1 MREPFSVY
9 VHLPYCAKRCPYCD
23 FNTYVVHAMPEHRY
37 VEALLREAAHAASQ
51 PQWAGRRVATV
62 FFGGGTPSLFSPS
75 SIETLLSTF
84 ERLFGYEAGPEIT
97 LEANPG
103 TLEGGGEDKLRGFRS
118 AGVNRVSFGAQSFD
132 ARHLATLG
140 RIHSAAETHGAFE
153 AARRAGFDNVSC
165 DLIFG
170 VPGQSIEDWERDVA
184 TAIRLGSE
192 HVSAYGLT
200 YEDGTPMTGMKKA
213 GMVVAA
219 SEDTELAM
227 FRVARE
233 AFAAAGLRQYEVS
246 NYARPGR
253 ESRHNLAYWSWRDY
267 LGLGAGA
274 HGFYGGRDGSGE
286 GEGRG
291 HTPGG
296 SADLEKRHDQDAFPV
311 GDAIWGRRYANVR
324 LPESYMSA
332 AAGAWPA
339 TREDLSREM
348 AMAEYLMVGLRLARG
363 IDPAVF
369 RELFGVELEVAA
381 PRLDAFVS
389 GGLLQRSPS
398 SVSLTARG
406 LEVADS
412 VIVRLAGG

>member
-1 MREPFSVY
+1 MRDSFSIY

-23 FNTYVVHAMPEHRY
+23 FNTYVVHAMPEQRY
-37 VEALLREAAHAASQ
+37 VDALLREVAHAADRPEWQ
-51 PQWAGRRVATV
+51 GRRVATV

-75 SIETLLSTF
+75 SIAALLSTF
-84 ERLFGYEAGPEIT
+84 DRLFGYDADPEIT

-103 TLEGGGEDKLRGFRS
+103 TLEGGGEEKLRGFRT
-118 AGVNRVSFGAQSFD
+118 AGINRVSFGAQSFD

-140 RIHSAAETHGAFE
+140 RIHSAEETLGAFD

-170 VPGQSIEDWERDVA
+170 VPGQTVEDWQRDVT

-213 GMVVAA
+213 GLVTAA

-233 AFAAAGLRQYEVS
+233 AFAAAGLKQYEVS

-253 ESRHNLAYWSWRDY
+253 ESRHNLAYWTWRDY

-274 HGFYGGRDGSGE
+274 HGFAGVAASRAAGAPPS
-286 GEGRG
+286 
-291 HTPGG
+291 
-296 SADLEKRHDQDAFPV
+296 S
-311 GDAIWGRRYANVR
+311 WGRRYANVR
-324 LPESYMSA
+324 LPESYMQA
-332 AAGAWPA
+332 TPGAWHA
-339 TREDLSREM
+339 SEESVSRGM
-348 AMAEYLMVGLRLARG
+348 AIAEYLMVGLRLARG
-363 IDPAVF
+363 IAPAAF
-369 RELFGVELEVAA
+369 RELFGLDLDQAA
-381 PRLDAFVS
+381 PRLESFVK
-389 GGLLQRSPS
+389 GGLLQRDAD
-398 SVSLTARG
+398 SVRLTGRG
-406 LEVADS
+406 LEIADL
-412 VIVRLAGG
+412 VIARLAADQPD

>member
-1 MREPFSVY
+1 MRDSFSVY

-23 FNTYVVHAMPEHRY
+23 FNTYVVRQMPEERY
-37 VEALLREAAHAASQ
+37 VDTLLREVAHAATRPEWS
-51 PQWAGRRVATV
+51 GRRVATV
-62 FFGGGTPSLFSPS
+62 FFGGGTPSLFSPA
-75 SIETLLSTF
+75 SIASLLTAF
-84 ERLFGYEAGPEIT
+84 DRLFGYEADPEIT

-103 TLEGGGEDKLRGFRS
+103 TLEGGGEEKLRGFRA
-118 AGVNRVSFGAQSFD
+118 AGINRVSFGAQSFD

-140 RIHSAAETHGAFE
+140 RIHSAEETHGAFD

-170 VPGQSIEDWERDVA
+170 VPGQTVEDWQRDLA

-213 GMVVAA
+213 GMVTPA

-253 ESRHNLAYWSWRDY
+253 ESRHNLAYWTWRDY

-274 HGFYGGRDGSGE
+274 HGFAGVAASRAAGAPAS
-286 GEGRG
+286 
-291 HTPGG
+291 
-296 SADLEKRHDQDAFPV
+296 S
-311 GDAIWGRRYANVR
+311 WGRRYANVR
-324 LPESYMSA
+324 LPETYMQA
-332 AAGAWPA
+332 APGAWA
-339 TREDLSREM
+339 ASEEDISHEM

-363 IDPAVF
+363 VDPGKF
-369 RELFGVELEVAA
+369 RELFGVELAVAA
-381 PRLDAFVS
+381 PRLDSFVQ
-389 GGLLQRSPS
+389 GGLLQRGTSG
-398 SVSLTARG
+398 VSLTARG
-406 LEVADS
+406 LEIADS
-412 VIVRLAGG
+412 VISRLADG

>member
-1 MREPFSVY
+1 MHDPLHDLRRDSFSVY

-23 FNTYVVHAMPEHRY
+23 FNTYVVHAMPEQRY
-37 VEALLREAAHAASQ
+37 VEALLREVTHAATQ
-51 PQWAGRRVATV
+51 PEWAGRRIATV

-75 SIETLLSTF
+75 SIGTLLSTF
-84 ERLFGYEAGPEIT
+84 DRLFGYEVDPEIT

-103 TLEGGGEDKLRGFRS
+103 TLEGGGEEKLRGFRA
-118 AGVNRVSFGAQSFD
+118 AGINRVSFGAQSFD

-140 RIHSAAETHGAFE
+140 RIHSADETHGAFD

-170 VPGQSIEDWERDVA
+170 VPGQTVEDWQRDVT

-213 GMVVAA
+213 GMITAA

-253 ESRHNLAYWSWRDY
+253 ESRHNLAYWTWRDY

-274 HGFYGGRDGSGE
+274 HGFAAATRAA
-286 GEGRG
+286 
-291 HTPGG
+291 
-296 SADLEKRHDQDAFPV
+296 SAAAASPDSAP
-311 GDAIWGRRYANVR
+311 AWGRRYANLR
-324 LPESYMSA
+324 LPESYMQA
-332 AAGAWPA
+332 AAGAWHA
-339 TREDLSREM
+339 SAEDISRPM
-348 AMAEYLMVGLRLARG
+348 AMAEYLMIGLRLARG
-363 IDPAVF
+363 IDPVAF
-369 RELFGVELEVAA
+369 RDLFDVDLDAAA
-381 PRLDAFVS
+381 PRLESFVR
-389 GGLLQRSPS
+389 GGLLTRGPR
-398 SVSLTARG
+398 SVSLTGRG
-406 LEVADS
+406 LEIADS
-412 VIVRLAGG
+412 VITSLAEG